1 VGHRSIRAGNLLV
14 SLYILKVCCVR
25 VVCGVRVCVDDP
37 GPETKALTE
46 LGLVGGDRY
55 GSREY

>member
-1 VGHRSIRAGNLLV
+1 MFTLNLT
-14 SLYILKVCCVR
+14 LYFESVCA
-25 VVCGVRVCVDDP
+25 CGVDDP

-46 LGLVGGDRY
+46 LGFVGGDRY